1 MPRKTSSPP
10 SRSEAR
16 GAVAAASREAS
27 RLADVPEVRG
37 RHLAIGADGTLRIA
51 AIDGGKFQEWSG
63 PDALAKCT
71 TLHKRPDT
79 HIWIDYTSPNP
90 DQIAAVAKAL
100 ELHPLIA
107 EDIVEG
113 NQRSKIETTDGLVHI
128 VMFAL
133 EFDEDVTASEIDIV
147 LGDGY
152 LFTVHDGDWDP
163 RTTSHLRAGVEPVLA
178 KGPDHFLWAL
188 ADSVVD
194 DYFPFADR
202 LGEAIDEVQDDV
214 IERASPEVLERLFRL
229 KRELLQVR
237 RAVAPVREIFSQ
249 LTNRDLALID
259 TEEVIYFRDIYDHVI
274 RLTDE
279 LDNYRELA
287 SATLDVYLSTINNN
301 LSLIMKR
308 LTGVTVIVAGIGA
321 VAGIFGM
328 SQATPALAGQ
338 EGFGFW
344 AVTVVSI
351 AAAAIV
357 AFVLRK
363 IDWI

>member
-16 GAVAAASREAS
+16 GAVADASRRAE
-27 RLADVPEVRG
+27 VPEVRG
-37 RHLAIGADGTLRIA
+37 RHLAIGSDGTLRVA
-51 AIDGGKFQEWSG
+51 AVEGGKFQEWTG
-63 PDALAKCT
+63 QDALAKCRA
-71 TLHKRPDT
+71 LHKRPDV
-79 HIWIDYTSPNP
+79 HLWIDYTSPNP
-90 DQIAAVAKAL
+90 DQVAAVAKAL

-113 NQRSKIETTDGLVHI
+113 NQRSKIETTGGLVHI

-133 EFDEDVTASEIDIV
+133 EFDGDVIASEIDIV
-147 LGDGY
+147 LAERF
-152 LFTVHDGDWDP
+152 LFTVHDKDWDP
-163 RTTSHLRAGVEPVLA
+163 RATSHLRAGIEPVLA

-188 ADSVVD
+188 ADSIVD
-194 DYFPFADR
+194 GYFPFTDR
-202 LGEAIDEVQDDV
+202 LGDAIDEVQDDV
-214 IERASPEVLERLFRL
+214 IERASLEVLERLFRL
-229 KRELLQVR
+229 KRELLAVR

-308 LTGVTVIVAGIGA
+308 LTGVTVILAGIGA
-321 VAGIFGM
+321 VGGIFGM

-344 AVTVVSI
+344 FVTAGCVVAAAVVTVV
-351 AAAAIV
+351 
-357 AFVLRK
+357 LRR